1 MSNFNLDTLAL
12 SPTASLHLTH
22 PVSGEYLY
30 ADGDKQKKP
39 VTVDL
44 YGTSSKEYRQAILAL
59 QNRAL
64 ARERTKKKATAE
76 QMKEEGVGL
85 LVACSEKINN
95 LDYNGA
101 PVTTPE
107 AFRSLYS
114 DPKFSWLREQCDAFL
129 GDNAG
134 FLTA

>member
-1 MSNFNLDTLAL
+1 MSFNLDTLAL
-12 SPTASLHLTH
+12 SPTATLHLQH
-22 PVSGEYLY
+22 PVTQEYLY
-30 ADGDKQKKP
+30 ADEKQTKP
-39 VTVDL
+39 VSVEL

-64 ARERTKKKATAE
+64 AREKTKKKATAE

-95 LDYNGA
+95 LTYLGK
-101 PVTTPE
+101 PVDNAE
-107 AFRSLYS
+107 AFRALYS

-129 GDNAG
+129 GDVAG
-134 FLTA
+134 FLEK